1 MGGNFVPVDGRLL
14 QQLLGGL
21 GEILDDLLAGL
32 LGGSGPGG
40 GLLGQ
45 VLSGG
50 N

>member
-1 MGGNFVPVDGRLL
+1 MNGDFVPVGGRLL

-21 GEILDDLLAGL
+21 GEVLDGL
-32 LGGSGPGG
+32 LGGLLGGGPPGG